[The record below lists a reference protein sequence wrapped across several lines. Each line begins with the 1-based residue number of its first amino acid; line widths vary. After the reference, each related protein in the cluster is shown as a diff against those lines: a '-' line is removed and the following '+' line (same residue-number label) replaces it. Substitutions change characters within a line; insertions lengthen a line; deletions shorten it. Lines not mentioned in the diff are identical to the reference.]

1 LARISIGAPAAAL
14 LLEDSIAR
22 GVRNVLMVGPAGAL
36 QRHLPIGS
44 KVIVT
49 GAEREDGA
57 SHHYLP
63 ANEIVSADPE
73 LTATLEQCAATCGAG
88 PVRGRS

>member
-1 LARISIGAPAAAL
+1 MARISIGAPAAAL
-14 LLEDSIAR
+14 VLEHSIAR
-22 GVRNVLMVGPAGAL
+22 GVRNVLMVGPASAL

-88 PVRGRS
+88 PVWGRS